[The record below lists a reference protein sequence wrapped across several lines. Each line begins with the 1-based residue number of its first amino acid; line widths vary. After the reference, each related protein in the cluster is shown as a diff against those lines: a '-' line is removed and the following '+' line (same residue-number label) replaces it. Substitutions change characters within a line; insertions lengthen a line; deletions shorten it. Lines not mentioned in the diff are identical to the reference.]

1 MKRPDFL
8 PTMVALIGSFALGG
22 LLLAALGVNPLQAY
36 EAMLAGSL
44 GSLKGLAQTLSKSIP
59 LVLVGLGIIV
69 AFQARIFNIG
79 AEGQMIVGALAGT
92 ALGLALPA
100 LPGPVLLPMVLAA
113 GVTAGALWAGL
124 AGYLKARFGVNEIL
138 STVMLNQVALQLMN
152 FLLSGPMLDPAEIAA
167 GTRIPQSAALPAQIW
182 LPRLIPRTTLHAGL
196 LFLPLLA
203 GAVYFLL
210 RRTTLGFELRAVG
223 LSPLAARYAGIGV
236 GTRLVLAM
244 LVSGAL
250 AGLAGIV
257 EVTGLHHRSL
267 EGMTGGAGFA
277 GIVAALLGRL
287 DPRWLL
293 PAGALFAA
301 LLVGADKMQ
310 RTMQVPASLAIAL
323 QGLILCLL
331 VSAEAWERRRRNR
344 RV

>member
-1 MKRPDFL
+1 MKRPDLL
-8 PTMVALIGSFALGG
+8 PTLVALLGALTLGA
-22 LLLAALGVNPLQAY
+22 LLLLGLGQNPLQAY
-36 EAMLAGSL
+36 GVMLTGAFGSL
-44 GSLKGLAQTLSKSIP
+44 NGLAQTASKTIP

-92 ALGLALPA
+92 ALALNLPQAPA
-100 LPGPVLLPMVLAA
+100 VLLLPLTLAA
-113 GVTAGALWAGL
+113 GVTAGALWAGA
-124 AGYLKARFGVNEIL
+124 AGWLKARFGVNEIL
-138 STVMLNQVALQLMN
+138 STVMLNQVALYLML

-167 GTRIPQSAALPAQIW
+167 GTNIPQSASLPRGVW
-182 LPRLIPRTTLHAGL
+182 LPRWPRTTLHAGFL
-196 LFLPLLA
+196 LLPVLA

-223 LSPLAARYAGIGV
+223 KSPEAARYAGMRV
-236 GTRLVLAM
+236 GSRLVLAM
-244 LVSGAL
+244 LLSGAL

-257 EVTGLHHRSL
+257 EVTGLHHRSM
-267 EGMTGGAGFA
+267 EGMTGNAGFA

-293 PAGALFAA
+293 PAGMLFAA

-310 RTMQVPASLAIAL
+310 RSLQVPASLALAL
-323 QGLILCLL
+323 QGLILCFL
-331 VSAEAWERRRRNR
+331 VSAEAWERRRRHAR
-344 RV
+344 